1 LTVRVRLFSHA
12 DRELQYQSAKTRHG
26 IYTND
31 PDWSEP
37 DIVEMHFASRED
49 AHDWIIDNQL
59 GRRNET
65 PKRKSYL
72 RGKQYRNQKTVGHG
86 KKSADQNDTQN
97 TAQRLAEKH
106 GVGEA
111 TIKRDAEFSE
121 AVDEIEKNVPG
132 AKRDALSG
140 KLTRARVKEV
150 AALPPKEQ
158 AAALEEKEAD
168 AKPKSC
174 INPMVGVV
182 FRIETP

>member
-1 LTVRVRLFSHA
+1 MALFSHA

-72 RGKQYRNQKTVGHG
+72 RGKQYRSKKKTHG
-86 KKSADQNDTQN
+86 GDRKSSRQNDDLKT
-97 TAQRLAEKH
+97 TEKLAAKH
-106 GVGEA
+106 GVSPK

-121 AVDEIEKNVPG
+121 SVDEIEKNVPG

-140 KLTRARVKEV
+140 KLTRAKVKEV
-150 AALPPKEQ
+150 AALPPEQQ

>member
-1 LTVRVRLFSHA
+1 
-12 DRELQYQSAKTRHG
+12 
-26 IYTND
+26 
-31 PDWSEP
+31 
-37 DIVEMHFASRED
+37 MHFASRED

-59 GRRNET
+59 GRRNLV
-65 PKRKSYL
+65 PAKASYL
-72 RGKQYRNQKTVGHG
+72 RGLQYRSKKTVGHG

-121 AVDEIEKNVPG
+121 SVDEIEKNVPG

-140 KLTRARVKEV
+140 KLTRAKVKEV
-150 AALPPKEQ
+150 AALPPEQQ